1 MCATAFISLWI
12 SDTAATALMV
22 PIVEAVLLN
31 LKDNNTDISAI
42 SYNNCN
48 QIIILEIIFELIS

>member
-31 LKDNNTDISAI
+31 LRDNTTDISTI
-42 SYNNCN
+42 SDKKCN
-48 QIIILEIIFELIS
+48 